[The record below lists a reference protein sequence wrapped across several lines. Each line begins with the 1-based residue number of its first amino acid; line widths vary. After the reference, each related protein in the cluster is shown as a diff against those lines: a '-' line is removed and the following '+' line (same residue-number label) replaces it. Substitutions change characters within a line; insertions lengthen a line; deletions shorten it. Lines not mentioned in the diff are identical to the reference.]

1 MALGPGGRA
10 RWRGGRDGC
19 RGHPAGRP
27 SAAESPATGAGA
39 SRTGSPGRHANRAS
53 GAPPPRRA
61 GGRTRI
67 GSAAG
72 ECTTRGSV
80 AVAVASAGRDADT
93 STATRALTR
102 ASSGARSGA
111 RSGASDCRR
120 TASTTAA
127 GSSRGRPARRA
138 NRFRGRTGRY
148 RRVGAERTPPG
159 RPPVVR
165 CLLRG
170 RYKDD
175 HRDQQRHV
183 QTGGCAASRSAPW
196 AWLIPARAET

>member
-80 AVAVASAGRDADT
+80 AVASAGRDAGT
-93 STATRALTR
+93 STTTDSSTRSITNAPTR
-102 ASSGARSGA
+102 RHEN
-111 RSGASDCRR
+111 
-120 TASTTAA
+120 TAA
-127 GSSRGRPARRA
+127 CAARGA
-138 NRFRGRTGRY
+138 NRFRGRTGRS
-148 RRVGAERTPPG
+148 RRVGAERTPLG

-170 RYKDD
+170 RHKDD